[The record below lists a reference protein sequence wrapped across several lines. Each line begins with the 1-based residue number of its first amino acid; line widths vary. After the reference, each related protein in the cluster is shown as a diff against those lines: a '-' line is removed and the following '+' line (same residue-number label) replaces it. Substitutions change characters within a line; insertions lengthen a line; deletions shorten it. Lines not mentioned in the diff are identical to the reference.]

1 MKFAC
6 ESTVTNPRFRISAT
20 SRRRV
25 ARIFARLA
33 ASHAWSPMAAVA
45 PAIDR
50 ASQLY
55 ESFTLTNCSIN
66 CGWATM

>member
-1 MKFAC
+1 M
-6 ESTVTNPRFRISAT
+6 PAT

-25 ARIFARLA
+25 ARIFARFS
-33 ASHAWSPMAAVA
+33 ASHAWSPMAAA
-45 PAIDR
+45 AAAIDR

-55 ESFTLTNCSIN
+55 ESFTLTNCSIT